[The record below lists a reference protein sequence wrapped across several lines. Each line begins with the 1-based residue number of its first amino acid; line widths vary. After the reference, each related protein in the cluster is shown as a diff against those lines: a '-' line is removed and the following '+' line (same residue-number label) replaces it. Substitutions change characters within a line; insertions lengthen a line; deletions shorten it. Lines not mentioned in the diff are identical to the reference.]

1 MAQPPVFLKDT
12 KLMDVK
18 LGQLPSWL
26 AMRDFTPGGIAG
38 AFRRG
43 YDRYYNKYINVKKG
57 GLGGVSMV
65 LAGYVVLSY
74 IWSYSHI
81 NKPKFLSKLYLLSLL
96 KLLAEALELFE
107 VQMLK
112 EERVQPEECNYTV
125 LIGGCGR
132 VGYVKKAFRL
142 YNDMK
147 KRGLMPTEAT
157 YTALFNAC
165 AESPWKDSGLQ
176 SALKLRQQLQ
186 SKNEELNL
194 ITYHALLKVCALC
207 SDLRMC
213 FDVLKE
219 IVQKGHVLTAETF
232 SFLLMSCIKDSENG
246 FRYALQVWKQMTKLG
261 IKGDSH
267 TYNLMLRAARD
278 CGIGDPALASELLL
292 RPPENSPQLRLPAG
306 KQKERMRNRRKKGSE
321 GVPVQL
327 DVEAMEKQLFQES
340 SVQPEEPIQQQNKG
354 GNQAEEEPAAP
365 DSPSVTHSRAGALMR
380 RGHSEMELEQ
390 AHPSRE
396 LPFCNLPNLLDSR
409 MPDAAV
415 VSLGTVAT
423 PSHRLALMGDVEG
436 FLNKMKEDNAE
447 PNIKTFTLLAEL
459 VEPQSPSESSLLAL
473 LDEHKVKVDVAFFN
487 TLIRKKSKQGD
498 LEGAKSV
505 LPALVKRGLSPN
517 LQTFCNLA
525 IACHQ
530 EKDGLQLLSDLKRSG
545 VTPNK
550 YIYSTLIAGAVRK
563 LDYSYLTEILRD
575 MRKNQVPPN
584 EVIIR
589 QLEFAAQYPPKF
601 DRYKSRNPYLEK
613 IDGFRGYYHRWLKVM
628 AGEET
633 PHPWA
638 KYRTAKRGVQG
649 SEAEAVQ
656 EQIQSIEEEEEDIPQ
671 SSQSNLM
678 AKGFTQNSLCIHS
691 RKGGHK
697 GRARQYTSPE
707 EIDAQLQAEKQKAR
721 EEEEQEEGGEGAT
734 GDPKK
739 EKKSLDSDESDEDD
753 EDYQQKRKGVE
764 GLIDIENPNRV
775 IQTTKKVTQLD
786 LDGPKELSRRERE
799 EIEKQKAKERYMKMH
814 LAGKT
819 EQAKADLARLAIIRK
834 QREEAARKKEE
845 ERKG

>member
-1 MAQPPVFLKDT
+1 MSALRLLVPRWCGRACPAVLRAGPALGPGPAPPRAPRPAP
-12 KLMDVK
+12 
-18 LGQLPSWL
+18 LPARPCSSARPPRHL
-26 AMRDFTPGGIAG
+26 PGGGTRDTSAG
-38 AFRRG
+38 QRTAAAEEEEEEEDDDEGVEFGTLSDKFSSRKFYHKATSHFRDLKLREEGEEEPEGKPRRG
-43 YDRYYNKYINVKKG
+43 
-57 GLGGVSMV
+57 
-65 LAGYVVLSY
+65 
-74 IWSYSHI
+74 
-81 NKPKFLSKLYLLSLL
+81 PKNTPYWYFLQCKALI
-96 KLLAEALELFE
+96 KEDKLAEALELFE

-112 EERVQPEECNYTV
+112 EDRVQPEESNYTI

-147 KRGLMPTEAT
+147 KRGLIPTEAT

-213 FDVLKE
+213 CDVLKE

-278 CGIGDPALASELLL
+278 CGIGDPVLASELLL
-292 RPPENSPQLRLPAG
+292 GPPESSSQLQLPPG
-306 KQKERMRNRRKKGSE
+306 KQKERVRNRRRKGSE
-321 GVPVQL
+321 SVAVRL
-327 DVEAMEKQLFQES
+327 DVEAMERQLFQES
-340 SVQPEEPIQQQNKG
+340 LVQPKEVIQQHSKDVS
-354 GNQAEEEPAAP
+354 QAEEEPAAP
-365 DSPSVTHSRAGALMR
+365 DSASPTDGRAGALVR
-380 RGHSEMELEQ
+380 RGHGEMELEQ
-390 AHPSRE
+390 AHPSQD
-396 LPFCNLPNLLDSR
+396 LPNCNLPNLLDSR
-409 MPDAAV
+409 MPDTAV

-423 PSHRLALMGDVEG
+423 PSHRLALMGHVEG

-473 LDEHKVKVDVAFFN
+473 LDEHKVKVDVTFFN
-487 TLIRKKSKQGD
+487 TLIRKKSKQRD

-545 VTPNK
+545 ITPNK
-550 YIYSTLIAGAVRK
+550 YIYSTLIGAAVRN

-575 MRKNQVPPN
+575 MRNNQVAPN

-589 QLEFAAQYPPKF
+589 QLEFAARYPPKF
-601 DRYKSRNPYLEK
+601 DRYKSKNPYLEK
-613 IDGFRGYYHRWLKVM
+613 IDGFRGYYYRWLKVM

-638 KYRTAKRGVQG
+638 KYRTPRRGVQD
-649 SEAEAVQ
+649 SEAKAVQ
-656 EQIQSIEEEEEDIPQ
+656 EQ
-671 SSQSNLM
+671 
-678 AKGFTQNSLCIHS
+678 
-691 RKGGHK
+691 
-697 GRARQYTSPE
+697 
-707 EIDAQLQAEKQKAR
+707 
-721 EEEEQEEGGEGAT
+721 
-734 GDPKK
+734 
-739 EKKSLDSDESDEDD
+739 
-753 EDYQQKRKGVE
+753 
-764 GLIDIENPNRV
+764 
-775 IQTTKKVTQLD
+775 
-786 LDGPKELSRRERE
+786 
-799 EIEKQKAKERYMKMH
+799 
-814 LAGKT
+814 
-819 EQAKADLARLAIIRK
+819 
-834 QREEAARKKEE
+834 
-845 ERKG
+845 

>member
-1 MAQPPVFLKDT
+1 LCAVVLLKDM

-18 LGQLPSWL
+18 LGQLPTWL
-26 AMRDFTPGGIAG
+26 AMRDFTPGGIVGALRRERQPGPQHQKKSRFWFGEFTFPRKFLVQVWPSQVSVFSLGDIKGNLQRFGGACFAFQIFNSSQASCKLPGSHTAETDAG
-38 AFRRG
+38 SCAEADGKEEEDDDDDEGVEFGTLSNKFSSRKYYRKTTSRFQNLKLQEEGKEEAERKPRRG
-43 YDRYYNKYINVKKG
+43 PRNTPYWY
-57 GLGGVSMV
+57 
-65 LAGYVVLSY
+65 
-74 IWSYSHI
+74 
-81 NKPKFLSKLYLLSLL
+81 FLKCKALI
-96 KLLAEALELFE
+96 KDDKLAEALELFE

-112 EERVQPEECNYTV
+112 EERVQPEESNYTV

-147 KRGLMPTEAT
+147 KRGLTPTEAT

-176 SALKLRQQLQ
+176 SALKLRQQLK

-261 IKGDSH
+261 IKADSH
-267 TYNLMLRAARD
+267 IYNLMLRAARD
-278 CGIGDPALASELLL
+278 CGIGDPVMASELLL
-292 RPPENSPQLRLPAG
+292 RPSNENSSQLRLAPG
-306 KQKERMRNRRKKGSE
+306 RQKEKVKNRKKKELESTAAI
-321 GVPVQL
+321 QL

-340 SVQPEEPIQQQNKG
+340 LVKPEELIQPQNKDVTK
-354 GNQAEEEPAAP
+354 AETEPAALN
-365 DSPSVTHSRAGALMR
+365 SPSLAHSRTGALMR
-380 RGHSEMELEQ
+380 RSQNQMEQEPAHLSQKQHS
-390 AHPSRE
+390 
-396 LPFCNLPNLLDSR
+396 CNLPNLLDSS

-415 VSLGTVAT
+415 VSLGAVAT
-423 PSHRLALMGDVEG
+423 PSDRLALMGDVEG

-473 LDEHKVKVDVAFFN
+473 LDEHKVKVDVTFFN
-487 TLIRKKSKQGD
+487 TLIRKKSKRAD

-525 IACHQ
+525 IACHR

-550 YIYSTLIAGAVRK
+550 YIYSSLIAAAVRQ

-575 MRKNQVPPN
+575 MRNNEVPPN

-601 DRYKSRNPYLEK
+601 DRYKSKNPYLEK
-613 IDGFRGYYHRWLKVM
+613 IDGFRGYYYRWLKVM

-633 PHPWA
+633 PHPWE
-638 KYRTAKRGVQG
+638 KYRTAKRTVDDNKE
-649 SEAEAVQ
+649 EALQ
-656 EQIQSIEEEEEDIPQ
+656 EQPGQ
-671 SSQSNLM
+671 
-678 AKGFTQNSLCIHS
+678 
-691 RKGGHK
+691 
-697 GRARQYTSPE
+697 
-707 EIDAQLQAEKQKAR
+707 
-721 EEEEQEEGGEGAT
+721 
-734 GDPKK
+734 
-739 EKKSLDSDESDEDD
+739 
-753 EDYQQKRKGVE
+753 
-764 GLIDIENPNRV
+764 
-775 IQTTKKVTQLD
+775 
-786 LDGPKELSRRERE
+786 
-799 EIEKQKAKERYMKMH
+799 
-814 LAGKT
+814 
-819 EQAKADLARLAIIRK
+819 
-834 QREEAARKKEE
+834 
-845 ERKG
+845 

>member
-1 MAQPPVFLKDT
+1 QAPLTRLCSSSQPSCKPPGSGPRDIAAGSCTAAPEEEEEEDEDVEFGTLSDKFSSRKYYHKASSRFWDLKFQEEGEEGPER
-12 KLMDVK
+12 K
-18 LGQLPSWL
+18 P
-26 AMRDFTPGGIAG
+26 
-38 AFRRG
+38 RRG
-43 YDRYYNKYINVKKG
+43 RKNTPYWY
-57 GLGGVSMV
+57 
-65 LAGYVVLSY
+65 
-74 IWSYSHI
+74 
-81 NKPKFLSKLYLLSLL
+81 FLRCKALI
-96 KLLAEALELFE
+96 KEDKLAEALELFE

-112 EERVQPEECNYTV
+112 EERVQPDESNYTV

-278 CGIGDPALASELLL
+278 CGIGDPVLASELLL
-292 RPPENSPQLRLPAG
+292 RPPENSPQLRLPPG
-306 KQKERMRNRRKKGSE
+306 KQKERMRNQRKKGSE
-321 GVPVQL
+321 SVAAQL
-327 DVEAMEKQLFQES
+327 DVEAMEKQLFQKS
-340 SVQPEEPIQQQNKG
+340 SVQPEELIQQQNKDVS
-354 GNQAEEEPAAP
+354 QAEEDPAAP
-365 DSPSVTHSRAGALMR
+365 DSPSVTHCRAGALMR

-390 AHPSRE
+390 AHPSQE

-409 MPDAAV
+409 LPDAGV

-436 FLNKMKEDNAE
+436 FLNKMKEDNAD

-545 VTPNK
+545 ITPNK

-575 MRKNQVPPN
+575 MRNNQVPPN
-584 EVIIR
+584 EMIIR

-601 DRYKSRNPYLEK
+601 DRYKARNPYLEK

-628 AGEET
+628 AAEET

-638 KYRTAKRGVQG
+638 KYRAAKRGVQDSG
-649 SEAEAVQ
+649 AEAVQ
-656 EQIQSIEEEEEDIPQ
+656 EQ
-671 SSQSNLM
+671 
-678 AKGFTQNSLCIHS
+678 
-691 RKGGHK
+691 
-697 GRARQYTSPE
+697 
-707 EIDAQLQAEKQKAR
+707 
-721 EEEEQEEGGEGAT
+721 
-734 GDPKK
+734 
-739 EKKSLDSDESDEDD
+739 
-753 EDYQQKRKGVE
+753 
-764 GLIDIENPNRV
+764 
-775 IQTTKKVTQLD
+775 
-786 LDGPKELSRRERE
+786 
-799 EIEKQKAKERYMKMH
+799 
-814 LAGKT
+814 
-819 EQAKADLARLAIIRK
+819 
-834 QREEAARKKEE
+834 
-845 ERKG
+845 

>member
-1 MAQPPVFLKDT
+1 DDDDDEGVEFGTLSDKFSSRKYYHKTTTRFRDLKLREEGEEEPER
-12 KLMDVK
+12 K
-18 LGQLPSWL
+18 P
-26 AMRDFTPGGIAG
+26 
-38 AFRRG
+38 RRG
-43 YDRYYNKYINVKKG
+43 RKNTPYWY
-57 GLGGVSMV
+57 
-65 LAGYVVLSY
+65 
-74 IWSYSHI
+74 
-81 NKPKFLSKLYLLSLL
+81 FLRCKALI
-96 KLLAEALELFE
+96 KEDKLAEALELFE

-112 EERVQPEECNYTV
+112 EERVQPEESNYTV

-147 KRGLMPTEAT
+147 KRGLIPTEAT

-213 FDVLKE
+213 LDVLKE

-246 FRYALQVWKQMTKLG
+246 FRFALQVWQQMNKLG
-261 IKGDSH
+261 IKADSH

-278 CGIGDPALASELLL
+278 CGIGNPAVASKLLL
-292 RPPENSPQLRLPAG
+292 SPPEHSTQLKLPPG
-306 KQKERMRNRRKKGSE
+306 RQKEKVKNQRRKGSE
-321 GVPVQL
+321 SAAVQL
-327 DVEAMEKQLFQES
+327 DVEAMEKQLFQENL
-340 SVQPEEPIQQQNKG
+340 VQPEEQIQQQSEDVALVEVK
-354 GNQAEEEPAAP
+354 PAAP
-365 DSPSVTHSRAGALMR
+365 DSPSVTHSRAEALMR
-380 RGHSEMELEQ
+380 RAQNEVEQ
-390 AHPSRE
+390 PHPSQK

-409 MPDAAV
+409 MADTAV

-459 VEPQSPSESSLLAL
+459 VEPQSTSESSLLAL
-473 LDEHKVKVDVAFFN
+473 LDDHKVKVDVTFFN
-487 TLIRKKSKQGD
+487 TLMRKRSKQGD

-525 IACHQ
+525 IACHKQ
-530 EKDGLQLLSDLKRSG
+530 QDGLQLLSDLKRSG
-545 VTPNK
+545 ITPNK
-550 YIYSTLIAGAVRK
+550 YIYSTLIAAAVRQ

-575 MRKNQVPPN
+575 MRNNQVPPN

-589 QLEFAAQYPPKF
+589 QLEFAARYPPKF
-601 DRYKSRNPYLEK
+601 DRYKCKNPYLEK
-613 IDGFRGYYHRWLKVM
+613 IDGFRGYYYRWLKVM

-638 KYRTAKRGVQG
+638 KYRTAKPGGQD
-649 SEAEAVQ
+649 SKAEAE
-656 EQIQSIEEEEEDIPQ
+656 
-671 SSQSNLM
+671 
-678 AKGFTQNSLCIHS
+678 
-691 RKGGHK
+691 
-697 GRARQYTSPE
+697 
-707 EIDAQLQAEKQKAR
+707 
-721 EEEEQEEGGEGAT
+721 
-734 GDPKK
+734 
-739 EKKSLDSDESDEDD
+739 
-753 EDYQQKRKGVE
+753 
-764 GLIDIENPNRV
+764 
-775 IQTTKKVTQLD
+775 
-786 LDGPKELSRRERE
+786 
-799 EIEKQKAKERYMKMH
+799 
-814 LAGKT
+814 
-819 EQAKADLARLAIIRK
+819 
-834 QREEAARKKEE
+834 
-845 ERKG
+845 

>member
-1 MAQPPVFLKDT
+1 MGTLRLLVPPCRWARSALRRWAAPAQPTLPPRCPPLGWRPLSSSQAAGGGLREIEGGGCAEAVGEEDDDDDEGVEFGTLSNKFSSRKYYHKTTSRFKDLKLQDEGEDEPER
-12 KLMDVK
+12 K
-18 LGQLPSWL
+18 P
-26 AMRDFTPGGIAG
+26 
-38 AFRRG
+38 RRG
-43 YDRYYNKYINVKKG
+43 RRNTPYWY
-57 GLGGVSMV
+57 
-65 LAGYVVLSY
+65 
-74 IWSYSHI
+74 
-81 NKPKFLSKLYLLSLL
+81 FLQCKALI
-96 KLLAEALELFE
+96 KDDKLAEALELFE

-112 EERVQPEECNYTV
+112 EERVQPTESNYTV

-147 KRGLMPTEAT
+147 KRGLTPSVAT

-176 SALKLRQQLQ
+176 SALQLRQQLQ

-213 FDVLKE
+213 LDVLKE
-219 IVQKGHVLTAETF
+219 IVHKGHIPTAETF
-232 SFLLMSCIKDSENG
+232 SFLLMSCIKDSESG
-246 FRYALQVWKQMTKLG
+246 FRYALQVWRQMTKFG
-261 IKGDSH
+261 IKADSH

-278 CGIGDPALASELLL
+278 CGIGDPVVASELLL
-292 RPPENSPQLRLPAG
+292 RPTCENSPQLRLAARR
-306 KQKERMRNRRKKGSE
+306 QKVKSQRKKGSE
-321 GVPVQL
+321 STAAVQL
-327 DVEAMEKQLFQES
+327 DVEAMEKQIFWES
-340 SVQPEEPIQQQNKG
+340 SVQPKELIQQQNED
-354 GNQAEEEPAAP
+354 GNRAETEPVALNGPDGAP
-365 DSPSVTHSRAGALMR
+365 SRTGALMR
-380 RGHSEMELEQ
+380 REQNKMEQEQ
-390 AHPSRE
+390 MH
-396 LPFCNLPNLLDSR
+396 LQQKLHFCNLPNLLDSQ
-409 MPDAAV
+409 MPNAAV

-436 FLNKMKEDNAE
+436 FLSKMKEDNAE

-473 LDEHKVKVDVAFFN
+473 LDEHKVKVDVTFFN

-550 YIYSTLIAGAVRK
+550 YIYSTLIAGAVK
-563 LDYSYLTEILRD
+563 QLDYRYLTEILRD
-575 MRKNQVPPN
+575 MRNNQVPPN

-601 DRYKSRNPYLEK
+601 DRYKSKNSYLEK
-613 IDGFRGYYHRWLKVM
+613 IDGFRGYYYRWLKVM

-638 KYRTAKRGVQG
+638 KYRTAKP
-649 SEAEAVQ
+649 ADDKN
-656 EQIQSIEEEEEDIPQ
+656 EED
-671 SSQSNLM
+671 
-678 AKGFTQNSLCIHS
+678 
-691 RKGGHK
+691 
-697 GRARQYTSPE
+697 
-707 EIDAQLQAEKQKAR
+707 LQK
-721 EEEEQEEGGEGAT
+721 
-734 GDPKK
+734 
-739 EKKSLDSDESDEDD
+739 
-753 EDYQQKRKGVE
+753 
-764 GLIDIENPNRV
+764 
-775 IQTTKKVTQLD
+775 
-786 LDGPKELSRRERE
+786 
-799 EIEKQKAKERYMKMH
+799 
-814 LAGKT
+814 
-819 EQAKADLARLAIIRK
+819 
-834 QREEAARKKEE
+834 
-845 ERKG
+845 

>member
-1 MAQPPVFLKDT
+1 MGSLRLLVPRWCRYASPALLRARCAAPVVGCGQAPLLSRPPGQAALPGWRTCSSSQASCKLPGSDPRDT
-12 KLMDVK
+12 SA
-18 LGQLPSWL
+18 GSS
-26 AMRDFTPGGIAG
+26 AG
-38 AFRRG
+38 ATEEQKDDDDDDEGVEFGTLSDKFSSRKYYHKTTARFQDLKLREEGEEEPERKPRRG
-43 YDRYYNKYINVKKG
+43 
-57 GLGGVSMV
+57 
-65 LAGYVVLSY
+65 
-74 IWSYSHI
+74 
-81 NKPKFLSKLYLLSLL
+81 PKNTPYWYFLRCKALI
-96 KLLAEALELFE
+96 KEDKLAEALELFE

-112 EERVQPEECNYTV
+112 EERVQPEEGNYTV

-147 KRGLMPTEAT
+147 KRGLIPTEAT

-213 FDVLKE
+213 LDVLKE

-246 FRYALQVWKQMTKLG
+246 FRFALQVWQQMNKLG
-261 IKGDSH
+261 IKADSH

-278 CGIGDPALASELLL
+278 CGIGNPSVASKVLLS
-292 RPPENSPQLRLPAG
+292 PPEHSPQLKLPPG
-306 KQKERMRNRRKKGSE
+306 RQKEKVKNQRKKGSE
-321 GVPVQL
+321 SAAVQL

-340 SVQPEEPIQQQNKG
+340 SVQPEEQIQQQNKDV
-354 GNQAEEEPAAP
+354 ARVEAEPAAP
-365 DSPSVTHSRAGALMR
+365 DSPSVADSRTGALMR
-380 RGHSEMELEQ
+380 RAQSEVEQ
-390 AHPSRE
+390 PHQSQK
-396 LPFCNLPNLLDSR
+396 LPFCKLPNLLDSR
-409 MPDAAV
+409 MADTAV

-459 VEPQSPSESSLLAL
+459 VEPQSPSETSLLAL
-473 LDEHKVKVDVAFFN
+473 LDDHKVKVDVTFFN
-487 TLIRKKSKQGD
+487 TLMRKRSKQGD

-525 IACHQ
+525 IACQ
-530 EKDGLQLLSDLKRSG
+530 KQQDGLQLLSDLKRSG
-545 VTPNK
+545 ITPNK
-550 YIYSTLIAGAVRK
+550 YIYSSLIAGAVRQ

-575 MRKNQVPPN
+575 MRNNQVPPN

-589 QLEFAAQYPPKF
+589 QLEFAARYPPKF
-601 DRYKSRNPYLEK
+601 DRYKYKNPYLEK
-613 IDGFRGYYHRWLKVM
+613 IDGFRGYYFRWLKVM

-638 KYRTAKRGVQG
+638 KYRTAKPGGQD
-649 SEAEAVQ
+649 SEAQAVQ
-656 EQIQSIEEEEEDIPQ
+656 E
-671 SSQSNLM
+671 
-678 AKGFTQNSLCIHS
+678 KG
-691 RKGGHK
+691 
-697 GRARQYTSPE
+697 
-707 EIDAQLQAEKQKAR
+707 
-721 EEEEQEEGGEGAT
+721 
-734 GDPKK
+734 
-739 EKKSLDSDESDEDD
+739 
-753 EDYQQKRKGVE
+753 
-764 GLIDIENPNRV
+764 
-775 IQTTKKVTQLD
+775 
-786 LDGPKELSRRERE
+786 
-799 EIEKQKAKERYMKMH
+799 
-814 LAGKT
+814 AGS
-819 EQAKADLARLAIIRK
+819 
-834 QREEAARKKEE
+834 
-845 ERKG
+845 

>member
-1 MAQPPVFLKDT
+1 
-12 KLMDVK
+12 
-18 LGQLPSWL
+18 
-26 AMRDFTPGGIAG
+26 
-38 AFRRG
+38 
-43 YDRYYNKYINVKKG
+43 
-57 GLGGVSMV
+57 
-65 LAGYVVLSY
+65 
-74 IWSYSHI
+74 
-81 NKPKFLSKLYLLSLL
+81 
-96 KLLAEALELFE
+96 
-107 VQMLK
+107 
-112 EERVQPEECNYTV
+112 
-125 LIGGCGR
+125 
-132 VGYVKKAFRL
+132 
-142 YNDMK
+142 MK
-147 KRGLMPTEAT
+147 KRGLVPTEAT

-321 GVPVQL
+321 SVPVRL

-340 SVQPEEPIQQQNKG
+340 SVQAEEPIQQQNKG
-354 GNQAEEEPAAP
+354 VNQAEEEPAAP
-365 DSPSVTHSRAGALMR
+365 DSPSVTHGRAGALMR

-390 AHPSRE
+390 AHPSQE

-545 VTPNK
+545 ITPNK

-575 MRKNQVPPN
+575 MRNSQVPPN

-638 KYRTAKRGVQG
+638 KYRTAKRGVQH

-656 EQIQSIEEEEEDIPQ
+656 EQ
-671 SSQSNLM
+671 
-678 AKGFTQNSLCIHS
+678 
-691 RKGGHK
+691 
-697 GRARQYTSPE
+697 
-707 EIDAQLQAEKQKAR
+707 
-721 EEEEQEEGGEGAT
+721 
-734 GDPKK
+734 
-739 EKKSLDSDESDEDD
+739 
-753 EDYQQKRKGVE
+753 
-764 GLIDIENPNRV
+764 
-775 IQTTKKVTQLD
+775 
-786 LDGPKELSRRERE
+786 
-799 EIEKQKAKERYMKMH
+799 
-814 LAGKT
+814 
-819 EQAKADLARLAIIRK
+819 
-834 QREEAARKKEE
+834 
-845 ERKG
+845 

>member
-1 MAQPPVFLKDT
+1 PGWRTCSSSQGSC
-12 KLMDVK
+12 KL
-18 LGQLPSWL
+18 
-26 AMRDFTPGGIAG
+26 PGSDPREISAGSSAG
-38 AFRRG
+38 ATEEQKDDDDDDEGVEFGTLSDKFSSRKYYHKTTARFRDLKLREEGEEEPERKPRRG
-43 YDRYYNKYINVKKG
+43 
-57 GLGGVSMV
+57 
-65 LAGYVVLSY
+65 
-74 IWSYSHI
+74 
-81 NKPKFLSKLYLLSLL
+81 PKNTPYWYFLRCKALI
-96 KLLAEALELFE
+96 KEDKLAEALELFE

-112 EERVQPEECNYTV
+112 EERVQPEESNYTV

-147 KRGLMPTEAT
+147 KRGLIPTEAT

-213 FDVLKE
+213 LDVLKE

-232 SFLLMSCIKDSENG
+232 SFLLMSCIKDNENG
-246 FRYALQVWKQMTKLG
+246 FRFALQVWQQMNKLG
-261 IKGDSH
+261 IKADSH

-278 CGIGDPALASELLL
+278 CGIGDPTVASKLLL
-292 RPPENSPQLRLPAG
+292 CPPENSPQLKLPPG
-306 KQKERMRNRRKKGSE
+306 RQKEKVKNQRKKGSE
-321 GVPVQL
+321 SAGVQL

-340 SVQPEEPIQQQNKG
+340 SVQPEERSQQQNKDV
-354 GNQAEEEPAAP
+354 ARAKAKPSAP
-365 DSPSVTHSRAGALMR
+365 DSPSITHSRAGALMR
-380 RGHSEMELEQ
+380 RAQSEMEQEQ
-390 AHPSRE
+390 PRSQK

-409 MPDAAV
+409 IADTAV

-473 LDEHKVKVDVAFFN
+473 LDDHKVKVDVTFFN
-487 TLIRKKSKQGD
+487 TLMRKRSKQGD

-525 IACHQ
+525 IACHKQQ
-530 EKDGLQLLSDLKRSG
+530 EGLQLLSDLKRSG
-545 VTPNK
+545 ITPNK
-550 YIYSTLIAGAVRK
+550 YIYSTLIAAAVRQ

-575 MRKNQVPPN
+575 MRNNQVPPN

-589 QLEFAAQYPPKF
+589 QLEFAARYPPKF
-601 DRYKSRNPYLEK
+601 DRYKYKNPYLEK
-613 IDGFRGYYHRWLKVM
+613 IDGFRGYYYRWLKVM

-638 KYRTAKRGVQG
+638 KYRTAKPEGQDSR
-649 SEAEAVQ
+649 AEA
-656 EQIQSIEEEEEDIPQ
+656 
-671 SSQSNLM
+671 
-678 AKGFTQNSLCIHS
+678 
-691 RKGGHK
+691 
-697 GRARQYTSPE
+697 
-707 EIDAQLQAEKQKAR
+707 
-721 EEEEQEEGGEGAT
+721 
-734 GDPKK
+734 
-739 EKKSLDSDESDEDD
+739 
-753 EDYQQKRKGVE
+753 
-764 GLIDIENPNRV
+764 
-775 IQTTKKVTQLD
+775 
-786 LDGPKELSRRERE
+786 
-799 EIEKQKAKERYMKMH
+799 
-814 LAGKT
+814 
-819 EQAKADLARLAIIRK
+819 
-834 QREEAARKKEE
+834 
-845 ERKG
+845 

>member
-1 MAQPPVFLKDT
+1 PPGQAPLARLCSSSQPSCKLPGSGPGNIGAGSCTATPEEEGEEDEDEGVEFGTLSDKFSSRKYYHKASSRFWDLKLQEESEQEPER
-12 KLMDVK
+12 K
-18 LGQLPSWL
+18 P
-26 AMRDFTPGGIAG
+26 
-38 AFRRG
+38 RRG
-43 YDRYYNKYINVKKG
+43 
-57 GLGGVSMV
+57 
-65 LAGYVVLSY
+65 
-74 IWSYSHI
+74 
-81 NKPKFLSKLYLLSLL
+81 PKNTPYWYFLQCKALI
-96 KLLAEALELFE
+96 KEDKLAEALELFE

-112 EERVQPEECNYTV
+112 EDRVQPEESNYTI

-147 KRGLMPTEAT
+147 KRGLVPTEAT

-246 FRYALQVWKQMTKLG
+246 FRYALQVWKQMTELG
-261 IKGDSH
+261 IKGNSH

-278 CGIGDPALASELLL
+278 CGIGDPILASELLL
-292 RPPENSPQLRLPAG
+292 RPPENSPQLRLPPG
-306 KQKERMRNRRKKGSE
+306 KQKERMRNRRNKGSE
-321 GVPVQL
+321 SVPVRL
-327 DVEAMEKQLFQES
+327 DVEAMEKELFQES
-340 SVQPEEPIQQQNKG
+340 SVQPEEVIQQRNKDV
-354 GNQAEEEPAAP
+354 NQAEEGP

-390 AHPSRE
+390 AHPSQE
-396 LPFCNLPNLLDSR
+396 LPFCKLPNLLDSR
-409 MPDAAV
+409 MPDPAV
-415 VSLGTVAT
+415 ISLGTVAT

-473 LDEHKVKVDVAFFN
+473 LDEHKVKVDVTFFN
-487 TLIRKKSKQGD
+487 TLIRKKSKEGD

-505 LPALVKRGLSPN
+505 LPGLVKRGLSPN

-530 EKDGLQLLSDLKRSG
+530 ERDGLQLLSDLKRSG
-545 VTPNK
+545 ITPNK

-575 MRKNQVPPN
+575 MRNNQVPPN

-589 QLEFAAQYPPKF
+589 QLEFAARYPPKF

-638 KYRTAKRGVQG
+638 KYRTAKCGVQD
-649 SEAEAVQ
+649 SEARAVQ
-656 EQIQSIEEEEEDIPQ
+656 EQ
-671 SSQSNLM
+671 
-678 AKGFTQNSLCIHS
+678 
-691 RKGGHK
+691 
-697 GRARQYTSPE
+697 
-707 EIDAQLQAEKQKAR
+707 
-721 EEEEQEEGGEGAT
+721 
-734 GDPKK
+734 
-739 EKKSLDSDESDEDD
+739 
-753 EDYQQKRKGVE
+753 
-764 GLIDIENPNRV
+764 
-775 IQTTKKVTQLD
+775 
-786 LDGPKELSRRERE
+786 
-799 EIEKQKAKERYMKMH
+799 
-814 LAGKT
+814 
-819 EQAKADLARLAIIRK
+819 
-834 QREEAARKKEE
+834 
-845 ERKG
+845 

>member
-1 MAQPPVFLKDT
+1 PGWRTCSSSQASS
-12 KLMDVK
+12 KLPGSD
-18 LGQLPSWL
+18 P
-26 AMRDFTPGGIAG
+26 RDIGAGISAG
-38 AFRRG
+38 AMEEQKDDDDDDDDDDEGVEFGTLSDKFSSRKYYHKTRARFRDLKLQEEGEEELERKPRRG
-43 YDRYYNKYINVKKG
+43 
-57 GLGGVSMV
+57 
-65 LAGYVVLSY
+65 
-74 IWSYSHI
+74 
-81 NKPKFLSKLYLLSLL
+81 PKNTPYWYFLRCKALI
-96 KLLAEALELFE
+96 KEDKLAEALELFE

-112 EERVQPEECNYTV
+112 EERVQPEEGNYTV

-147 KRGLMPTEAT
+147 KRGLIPTEAT

-186 SKNEELNL
+186 SKNQELNL

-213 FDVLKE
+213 LDVLKE

-246 FRYALQVWKQMTKLG
+246 FRFALQVWQQMNKLG
-261 IKGDSH
+261 IKADSH

-278 CGIGDPALASELLL
+278 CGIGDPAVASKLLL
-292 RPPENSPQLRLPAG
+292 SPPENSPQLKLPPG
-306 KQKERMRNRRKKGSE
+306 RRKEKVKNQRKKGSE
-321 GVPVQL
+321 SAAVQL

-340 SVQPEEPIQQQNKG
+340 SQPEERIQQQNKDVAG
-354 GNQAEEEPAAP
+354 AEAKPAAP

-380 RGHSEMELEQ
+380 RAQSEMEQEQ
-390 AHPSRE
+390 PHLLQK
-396 LPFCNLPNLLDSR
+396 LPLCNLPNLLDSR
-409 MPDAAV
+409 VADTAV

-473 LDEHKVKVDVAFFN
+473 LDDHKVKVDVTFFN
-487 TLIRKKSKQGD
+487 TLMRKRSKLGD
-498 LEGAKSV
+498 LEGAKSM

-525 IACHQ
+525 IACHNQ
-530 EKDGLQLLSDLKRSG
+530 QDGLQLLSDLKRSG
-545 VTPNK
+545 ITPNK
-550 YIYSTLIAGAVRK
+550 YIYSSLIAAAVRQ

-575 MRKNQVPPN
+575 MRNRQVPPN

-589 QLEFAAQYPPKF
+589 QLEFAARYPPKF
-601 DRYKSRNPYLEK
+601 DRYKHKNPYLER
-613 IDGFRGYYHRWLKVM
+613 IDGFRGYYYRWLKVM

-638 KYRTAKRGVQG
+638 KYRTAKPGGQD
-649 SEAEAVQ
+649 SEAEA
-656 EQIQSIEEEEEDIPQ
+656 
-671 SSQSNLM
+671 
-678 AKGFTQNSLCIHS
+678 
-691 RKGGHK
+691 
-697 GRARQYTSPE
+697 
-707 EIDAQLQAEKQKAR
+707 
-721 EEEEQEEGGEGAT
+721 
-734 GDPKK
+734 
-739 EKKSLDSDESDEDD
+739 
-753 EDYQQKRKGVE
+753 
-764 GLIDIENPNRV
+764 
-775 IQTTKKVTQLD
+775 
-786 LDGPKELSRRERE
+786 
-799 EIEKQKAKERYMKMH
+799 
-814 LAGKT
+814 
-819 EQAKADLARLAIIRK
+819 
-834 QREEAARKKEE
+834 
-845 ERKG
+845 

>member
-1 MAQPPVFLKDT
+1 AAEEEDDDDDEGVEFGTLSDKFSSRKYFHKATSRLWDLKLREEEEEEPER
-12 KLMDVK
+12 K
-18 LGQLPSWL
+18 P
-26 AMRDFTPGGIAG
+26 
-38 AFRRG
+38 RRG
-43 YDRYYNKYINVKKG
+43 PRNTPYWY
-57 GLGGVSMV
+57 
-65 LAGYVVLSY
+65 
-74 IWSYSHI
+74 
-81 NKPKFLSKLYLLSLL
+81 FLRCKALI
-96 KLLAEALELFE
+96 KEDKLAEALQLFE

-112 EERVQPEECNYTV
+112 EERVHPEESNYTV

-147 KRGLMPTEAT
+147 KRGLVPTEAT

-246 FRYALQVWKQMTKLG
+246 FRHALQVWKQMTKLG

-278 CGIGDPALASELLL
+278 CGIGDPVLASELLL
-292 RPPENSPQLRLPAG
+292 RPPESPPQLQLPAG
-306 KQKERMRNRRKKGSE
+306 KQERVKNRRKKGSE
-321 GVPVQL
+321 SPVVRL

-340 SVQPEEPIQQQNKG
+340 SVQPKELIQQENQD
-354 GNQAEEEPAAP
+354 GNRAEAEPASP
-365 DSPSVTHSRAGALMR
+365 NSPSIAPSRTGAVMR
-380 RGHSEMELEQ
+380 RDHSEMELEQ
-390 AHPSRE
+390 APPSQN
-396 LPFCNLPNLLDSR
+396 LPFCNLPNLLDSGV
-409 MPDAAV
+409 PDRAV

-473 LDEHKVKVDVAFFN
+473 LDEHKVKVDVTFFN
-487 TLIRKKSKQGD
+487 TLLRKKSKQGD

-525 IACHQ
+525 IACHR

-545 VTPNK
+545 ITPNK
-550 YIYSTLIAGAVRK
+550 YIYSTLIAAAVRQ

-575 MRKNQVPPN
+575 MRHNQVPPN

-601 DRYKSRNPYLEK
+601 DRYKSKNRYLEK

-638 KYRTAKRGVQG
+638 KYRTVQRGEQESG
-649 SEAEAVQ
+649 AEA
-656 EQIQSIEEEEEDIPQ
+656 
-671 SSQSNLM
+671 
-678 AKGFTQNSLCIHS
+678 
-691 RKGGHK
+691 
-697 GRARQYTSPE
+697 
-707 EIDAQLQAEKQKAR
+707 
-721 EEEEQEEGGEGAT
+721 
-734 GDPKK
+734 
-739 EKKSLDSDESDEDD
+739 
-753 EDYQQKRKGVE
+753 
-764 GLIDIENPNRV
+764 
-775 IQTTKKVTQLD
+775 
-786 LDGPKELSRRERE
+786 
-799 EIEKQKAKERYMKMH
+799 
-814 LAGKT
+814 
-819 EQAKADLARLAIIRK
+819 
-834 QREEAARKKEE
+834 
-845 ERKG
+845 